1 MTALPV
7 SILPAPGPVINRG
20 TPAAGSVDAYRAN
33 RSAVA
38 RVANFNHSGNG

>member
-20 TPAAGSVDAYRAN
+20 TPAAGSVSVNRAN
-33 RSAVA
+33 RPAVA
-38 RVANFNHSGNG
+38 RVANFNHSGNR